1 MTTAI
6 LIAFLFLQQ
15 PADLTTQRLETVR
28 SQARKTDSATVAE
41 MIRLADTDPDPRI
54 RRVIVDRLGRHNRP
68 EIRAMLERRALT
80 DPDAEIAMF
89 ALERLRLTEAQ
100 ELGQI
105 FAKRL
110 ELAKSAND
118 EKARAILAAGHQRWA
133 SLSKGAILPAFLEQP
148 PPVFQA
154 SAKQKVRVLGFGDFG
169 EEGDKQVVCA
179 KAVAT
184 YHRGKPF
191 DLGITLGDNIVPV
204 GVTGLNDPRWRSGWE
219 ALYDPLGI
227 PIYASTGN
235 HDWGLA
241 DSPAAEILY
250 SQKSQSWKM
259 PALYYTYTAGSAQF
273 FALATQAFSETQA
286 QWLDRELARSTAKWK
301 IVYGHHPIYTYG
313 THGDSPELE
322 KMLLPVLKGRVNA
335 YIAGHDHLVQHLKPV
350 DGVHLFITPSSGQ
363 TARPIKTGEKAIA
376 VDTFDGF
383 MVLDIAP
390 ESLDVTFVDAKGAVR
405 YQAQIK

>member
-1 MTTAI
+1 
-6 LIAFLFLQQ
+6 
-15 PADLTTQRLETVR
+15 
-28 SQARKTDSATVAE
+28 
-41 MIRLADTDPDPRI
+41 
-54 RRVIVDRLGRHNRP
+54 
-68 EIRAMLERRALT
+68 
-80 DPDAEIAMF
+80 
-89 ALERLRLTEAQ
+89 
-100 ELGQI
+100 
-105 FAKRL
+105 
-110 ELAKSAND
+110 
-118 EKARAILAAGHQRWA
+118 
-133 SLSKGAILPAFLEQP
+133 
-148 PPVFQA
+148 
-154 SAKQKVRVLGFGDFG
+154 
-169 EEGDKQVVCA
+169 
-179 KAVAT
+179 
-184 YHRGKPF
+184 
-191 DLGITLGDNIVPV
+191 
-204 GVTGLNDPRWRSGWE
+204 
-219 ALYDPLGI
+219 
-227 PIYASTGN
+227 
-235 HDWGLA
+235 
-241 DSPAAEILY
+241 
-250 SQKSQSWKM
+250 M

-322 KMLLPVLKGRVNA
+322 KMLLPVLKGRVTA

>member
-1 MTTAI
+1 MTTA
-6 LIAFLFLQQ
+6 LFIALLLLQS
-15 PADLTTQRLETVR
+15 PANVAQERLETVR
-28 SQARKTDSATVAE
+28 QQVRKTDSATVAE

-54 RRVIVDRLGRHNRP
+54 RRVIVDRLGRYNRP

-89 ALERLRLTEAQ
+89 ALERLRLTQAQ
-100 ELGQI
+100 ELGEM
-105 FAKRL
+105 FNKRL
-110 ELAKSAND
+110 QLAKSAND
-118 EKARAILAAGHQRWA
+118 VKARVVLAAGHQRWA

-148 PPVFQA
+148 PPVFHA
-154 SAKQKVRVLGFGDFG
+154 SDKQKVRVLGFGDFG

-179 KAVAT
+179 RAVAA
-184 YHRGKPF
+184 YHRDKPF

-204 GVTGLNDPRWRSGWE
+204 GVTGLNDPRWLSGWE

-241 DSPAAEILY
+241 ESPAAEILY

-350 DGVHLFITPSSGQ
+350 GGVHLFITPSSGQ

-390 ESLDVTFVDAKGAVR
+390 ESLDVAFVDSKGAVR
-405 YQAQIK
+405 YQTQIK